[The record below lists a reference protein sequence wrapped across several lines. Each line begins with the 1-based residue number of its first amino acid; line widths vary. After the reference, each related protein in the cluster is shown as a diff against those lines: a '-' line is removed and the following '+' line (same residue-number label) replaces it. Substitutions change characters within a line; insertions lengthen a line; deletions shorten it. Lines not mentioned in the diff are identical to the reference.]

1 MKIVCSYFYSYVRSQ
16 YPNDQ
21 PYLLMRKLFLLP
33 LLFILTL
40 AATAQNRGTIKAII
54 LDSVS
59 HQPVQLATI
68 SLLKL
73 SDTSL
78 ISYTVTDKNGSF
90 ILHNVKQEASR
101 LLISHVGYRGVHL
114 KVDFK
119 NGELVDLG
127 KIYLSVR
134 MLQEVTVKG
143 ERVPVVIKKD
153 TIEFDALAFK
163 TPPNAMVID
172 LLKRLPGIQVD
183 MQQGITVNGKHVSK
197 IRVNGKDYL
206 SNQAITINNLPAD
219 VFSKVQVYDDRDN
232 DPDHLVPDYKVDKI
246 INLKFKSNITKG
258 FLASIGAGAGPQDRY
273 AAGGFASKINDEGQ
287 TTINFNA
294 DNLSNTI
301 QSVNNY
307 SGFNNAQ
314 FGSPGLGRKVN
325 GLISVTRESKKKKFQ
340 LEYRASNEIRD
351 DNKNSTTAQ
360 KVGDTVFTGVSASL
374 NHNVNNNQSLHI
386 ENEWHPDSLTIIRFQ
401 PDAEYT
407 YDTGEGSSASINYTN
422 FVSLLNKSA
431 STDHQRNTAFNYN
444 HNFSYYHRINKKGT
458 SFTLGNAIGYHPNSG
473 VDFNGS
479 DLLSYIATFPSDTLR
494 RLGRSSSNGF
504 SQNFSGA
511 YHLPLNKKFSF
522 DINAIALH
530 DRNRGEFLNYDEDF
544 KTGLYTIY
552 LADQSSDLTRNLF
565 GESINPVF
573 SYNFGEDMYV
583 RAGVNALGQQ
593 IEDIFNRGLP
603 DRNRDYLYFFPTA
616 EVHIKSFTAGYS
628 ASVQQPG
635 ISQLQPITIV
645 YSPLYSYSGNPA
657 LKPVRVYS
665 LNGNYQLNK
674 FQTGLNVNFY
684 ANYTVEK
691 NTIVD
696 QQYINAEGGKLS
708 MPVNGNGRT
717 NFTASGGFNKRFSP
731 QRRDKNWNFSVYEN
745 VSFSAGHN
753 YFLVNQQ
760 QGYQYNTSFNAH
772 TNLFINY
779 KELFSLVPNYT
790 LNYTHATYKD
800 IGNPDN
806 SYIVHNAS
814 LATYLY
820 FPKNV
825 QSRIE
830 YNYRYTP
837 LAVPG
842 FQHSNSILNLSV
854 GKRIQKKDRGE
865 IGLIC
870 YDLLNQNVNQT
881 HVVNLNTITDSQAQ
895 IQKRYVL
902 LTYIYHFSKFN

>member
-1 MKIVCSYFYSYVRSQ
+1 
-16 YPNDQ
+16 
-21 PYLLMRKLFLLP
+21 MRKLLLLP
-33 LLFILTL
+33 LFILATF
-40 AATAQNRGTIKAII
+40 AARAQSHGTIKAIV

-78 ISYTVTDKNGSF
+78 ISYTVTDKNGAF

-101 LLISHVGYRGVHL
+101 LLISHVGYRGEHI

-127 KIYLSVR
+127 KIYLSER
-134 MLQEVTVKG
+134 MLLEVTVKG
-143 ERVPVVIKKD
+143 ERLPVVIKKD

-183 MQQGITVNGKHVSK
+183 MNQGITVNGKPVSK

-206 SNQAITINNLPAD
+206 SNQAITINNLPAE

-232 DPDHLVPDYKVDKI
+232 DPDHLIPDYKVNKI

-258 FLASIGAGAGPQDRY
+258 FITSIGAGGGPQDKY
-273 AAGGFASKINDEGQ
+273 AAAGFASKIDDNGQ
-287 TTINFNA
+287 TTFDIDA

-301 QSVNNY
+301 LPVTNY
-307 SGFNNAQ
+307 SGFNNIV
-314 FGSPGLGRKVN
+314 FGNLSKSSQVKGQ
-325 GLISVTRESKKKKFQ
+325 ISVTRESKKKKFH
-340 LEYRASNEIRD
+340 LEYRAS
-351 DNKNSTTAQ
+351 DNITESDKSTTTAQ

-374 NHNVNNNQSLHI
+374 NHSRANRQLLHI
-386 ENEWHPDSLTIIRFQ
+386 EDEWRPDSNTIIRFQ
-401 PDAEYT
+401 PDAEYQ
-407 YDTGEGSSASINYTN
+407 YNTGDGSTTGFNYTN
-422 FVSLLNKSA
+422 FNPLLNNAA
-431 STDHQRNTAFNYN
+431 STDHSRSTAFNYN
-444 HNFSYYHRINKKGT
+444 HNFSYYHRINKKGA
-458 SFTLGNAIGYHPNSG
+458 SFTLGNAIGYHPNSN

-511 YHLPLNKKFSF
+511 YHLPINKKFSF
-522 DINAIALH
+522 DLNAIALH

-552 LADQSSDLTRNLF
+552 LVDQSSDLTRNLF

-573 SYNFGEDMYV
+573 SYNFGEDMYA
-583 RAGVNALGQQ
+583 RAGINALGQQ

-616 EVHIKSFTAGYS
+616 ELHIKQFTAGYS

-635 ISQLQPITIV
+635 ISQLQSITIV

-657 LKPVRVYS
+657 LKAVRVYS
-665 LNGNYQLNK
+665 LNGSYQLNK
-674 FQTGLNVNFY
+674 YQTGLNVNFY
-684 ANYTVEK
+684 GNYTVEK

-696 QQYINAEGGKLS
+696 QQFINEAGGKLS

-717 NFTASGGFNKRFSP
+717 IFTASGGFNKRFSP
-731 QRRDKNWNFSVYEN
+731 QRRDKTWNFSMYEN

-753 YFLVNQQ
+753 YFIVNQQ
-760 QGYQYNTSFNAH
+760 QGYQYNTSVNVH
-772 TNLFINY
+772 TNVFINY
-779 KELFSLVPNYT
+779 KELFSLVPSYT
-790 LNYTHATYKD
+790 MNYTHTTYKD
-800 IGNPDN
+800 IDNPDN

-820 FPKNV
+820 FPKNF

-830 YNYRYTP
+830 YSYRYTP

-842 FQHSNSILNLSV
+842 FQHSNSILNFSV
-854 GKRIQKKDRGE
+854 SRRIQKKNQGE

-870 YDLLNQNVNQT
+870 YDLLNQNISQT
-881 HVVNLNTITDSQAQ
+881 HIVNLNTITDSQMQ

>member
-1 MKIVCSYFYSYVRSQ
+1 
-16 YPNDQ
+16 
-21 PYLLMRKLFLLP
+21 MRKLFLLP
-33 LLFILTL
+33 LFVIIAL
-40 AATAQNRGTIKAII
+40 AATAQDRGTIKAII

-59 HQPVQLATI
+59 HEPVQLATI

-78 ISYTVTDKNGSF
+78 ISYTVTDKNGAF
-90 ILHNVKQEASR
+90 TLRNVKQEASR

-114 KVDFK
+114 KVDLK

-127 KIYLSVR
+127 KIYLSMR

-197 IRVNGKDYL
+197 IRVNGKNYL

-219 VFSKVQVYDDRDN
+219 VFSKVQVYDDRDD

-258 FLASIGAGAGPQDRY
+258 FLTSIGAGAGPQDKY

-301 QSVNNY
+301 QAVNNY
-307 SGFNNAQ
+307 SGFNNAM
-314 FGSPGLGRKVN
+314 FGSPGLGSKVN

-351 DNKNSTTAQ
+351 NNKNSTTAQ
-360 KVGDTVFTGVSASL
+360 KVGDTVFTGISASL

-386 ENEWHPDSLTIIRFQ
+386 ENEWRPDSLTIIRFQ
-401 PDAEYT
+401 PDVEYT
-407 YDTGEGSSASINYTN
+407 YTTDEGSTSGINYTN
-422 FVSLLNKSA
+422 FVSLLNKAA
-431 STDHQRNTAFNYN
+431 STDHQRSTAFNYT
-444 HNFSYYHRINKKGT
+444 HNFSYYHRINKKGA

-479 DLLSYIATFPSDTLR
+479 DLISYIATFPSDTLR
-494 RLGRSSSNGF
+494 RVGRSTSNGF

-522 DINAIALH
+522 DVNAITLH
-530 DRNRGEFLNYDEDF
+530 DYNRGEFLNYDEDL

-552 LADQSSDLTRNLF
+552 LANQSSDLARNLF

-573 SYNFGEDMYV
+573 TYNFGADMYM

-593 IEDIFNRGLP
+593 INDDFSRGLP
-603 DRNRDYLYFFPTA
+603 DRSRDYLYFFPTA
-616 EVHIKSFTAGYS
+616 ELHIRHFTAGYS

-635 ISQLQPITIV
+635 ISQLQPVTIV

-657 LKPVRVYS
+657 LKPVRVYM
-665 LNGNYQLNK
+665 LNSNYQLNK
-674 FQTGLNVNFY
+674 FQSGLNMNLSGT
-684 ANYTVEK
+684 YTVEK

-696 QQYINAEGGKLS
+696 RQFINAEGGKLS
-708 MPVNGNGRT
+708 MPVNGDGRVSFNLNGG
-717 NFTASGGFNKRFSP
+717 SSKQFSP
-731 QRRDKNWNFSVYEN
+731 QNRDKIW
-745 VSFSAGHN
+745 SFSIFENAGFNTGHN
-753 YFLVNQQ
+753 YFIVNQQ
-760 QGYQYNTSFNAH
+760 QGYQYNTSVYANAY
-772 TNLFINY
+772 LSIGY
-779 KELFSLVPNYT
+779 KEVFSLAPTYMV
-790 LNYTHATYKD
+790 NYTHTSYKNIND
-800 IGNPDN
+800 PDN
-806 SYIVHNAS
+806 NYIVHNVKMA
-814 LATYLY
+814 AYLY
-820 FPKNV
+820 FRDNF

-842 FQHSNSILNLSV
+842 FQHSNSVLNFSMS
-854 GKRIQKKDRGE
+854 KRIQKKDRGE

-870 YDLLNQNVNQT
+870 YDLLNRNVNQT
-881 HVVNLNTITDSQAQ
+881 HFVSLNTITDSQMQ

-902 LTYIYHFSKFN
+902 LTYVYHFSKFN

>member
-1 MKIVCSYFYSYVRSQ
+1 
-16 YPNDQ
+16 
-21 PYLLMRKLFLLP
+21 MRKLLLLS
-33 LLFILTL
+33 LLIIMALT
-40 AATAQNRGTIKAII
+40 AGAQNRGTIKAVI

-59 HQPVQLATI
+59 QQPVQLATI

-78 ISYTVTDKNGSF
+78 ISYTVTDKNGAF
-90 ILHNVKQEASR
+90 VLHNVKQESSR

-119 NGELVDLG
+119 NSELLDLG
-127 KIYLSVR
+127 KIYLSER

-183 MQQGITVNGKHVSK
+183 MNQGVTVNGKPVSK
-197 IRVNGKDYL
+197 IKVNGKSYL
-206 SNQAITINNLPAD
+206 SNQAITLNNLPAE

-232 DPDHLVPDYKVDKI
+232 DPDHLIPDYKVNKI

-258 FLASIGAGAGPQDRY
+258 FLTSAGAGAGPQDRY
-273 AAGGFASKINDEGQ
+273 AAAGFASRINDDGE
-287 TTINFNA
+287 TTINFDA
-294 DNLSNTI
+294 DNLSNT
-301 QSVNNY
+301 VLPVTNF
-307 SGFNNAQ
+307 SGFSNFNL
-314 FGSPGLGRKVN
+314 GSLGRSSQVK
-325 GLISVTRESKKKKFQ
+325 GQLSVTRESKKKKFH
-340 LEYRASNEIRD
+340 LEYRANNDIRD
-351 DNKNSTTAQ
+351 DDKNTTTAQ
-360 KVGDTVFTGVSASL
+360 KVGDTVFMGISSSL
-374 NHNVNNNQSLHI
+374 NHSRANRQLLHI
-386 ENEWHPDSLTIIRFQ
+386 ENEWRPDSNTIIRFQ
-401 PDAEYT
+401 PDAEYQ
-407 YDTGEGSSASINYTN
+407 YNTGDGSTTGFNYTN
-422 FVSLLNKSA
+422 FNPLLNKA
-431 STDHQRNTAFNYN
+431 TSTDHNHSTAFNYN
-444 HNFSYYHRINKKGT
+444 HNFSYYHRIKKKGA

-511 YHLPLNKKFSF
+511 YHLPINKKFSF
-522 DINAIALH
+522 DLNAIALH

-552 LADQSSDLTRNLF
+552 LADQSSDLTRNLL

-593 IEDIFNRGLP
+593 IDDDFSRGLP

-616 EVHIKSFTAGYS
+616 ELHVKQFSVGYS

-665 LNGNYQLNK
+665 LNGSYQLNR
-674 FQTGLNVNFY
+674 FQTGLNINFY
-684 ANYTVEK
+684 GNYTAEK
-691 NTIVD
+691 NTIVN
-696 QQYINAEGGKLS
+696 QQFINAEGGKLS

-717 NFTASGGFNKRFSP
+717 NFALGGGISKRFSP
-731 QRRDKNWNFSVYEN
+731 QRRDKIWTFYTYDN
-745 VSFSAGHN
+745 VTLNSGHN
-753 YFLVNQQ
+753 YFIVNQQ
-760 QGYQYNTSFNAH
+760 QGYQYNTSVNA
-772 TNLFINY
+772 NARLDISY
-779 KELFSLVPNYT
+779 KELFLLSPSYSV
-790 LNYTHATYKD
+790 NYTHTSYKD
-800 IGNPDN
+800 IANPDN
-806 SYIVHNAS
+806 NYIVHTARLAAS
-814 LATYLY
+814 LF
-820 FPKNV
+820 FPKNF

-830 YNYRYTP
+830 YSYRYTP

-842 FQHSNSILNLSV
+842 FQHSNSILNFSV
-854 GKRIQKKDRGE
+854 SRRIQKKNQGE

-870 YDLLNQNVNQT
+870 YDLLNQNISQT
-881 HVVNLNTITDSQAQ
+881 HIVNLNTITDSQMQ

-902 LTYIYHFSKFN
+902 LTYIYHFTKFN

>member
-1 MKIVCSYFYSYVRSQ
+1 
-16 YPNDQ
+16 
-21 PYLLMRKLFLLP
+21 MRKLILLP
-33 LLFILTL
+33 LFILATL

-59 HQPVQLATI
+59 HQPVPLATI

-78 ISYTVTDKNGSF
+78 VSYTVTDKNGAF
-90 ILHNVKQEASR
+90 VLHNVKQEPSR
-101 LLISHVGYRGVHL
+101 LLVSHVGYRGLHL
-114 KVDFK
+114 KIDFK
-119 NGELVDLG
+119 NGDWVDLG
-127 KIYLSVR
+127 KLYVSER

-183 MQQGITVNGKHVSK
+183 MNQGITVNGKPVSK

-206 SNQAITINNLPAD
+206 SNQAITINNLPAE

-232 DPDHLVPDYKVDKI
+232 DPDHLVPDYKVNKI

-258 FLASIGAGAGPQDRY
+258 FLTSVGAGGGPQDKY
-273 AAGGFASKINDEGQ
+273 AAAGFASKIDDSGQ
-287 TTINFNA
+287 ITFDFDA

-301 QSVNNY
+301 LPVTNY
-307 SGFNNAQ
+307 SGFNNIV
-314 FGSPGLGRKVN
+314 FGNIGRSSKIN
-325 GLISVTRESKKKKFQ
+325 GQISVTRESKKKKFH
-340 LEYRASNEIRD
+340 LEYRAS
-351 DNKNSTTAQ
+351 DNINDNDKGSTTTQ
-360 KVGDTVFTGVSASL
+360 KAGDTIFTGVATSL
-374 NHNVNNNQSLHI
+374 NHSRSNRQLLHI
-386 ENEWHPDSLTIIRFQ
+386 EDEWRPDSNTIIRFQ
-401 PDAEYT
+401 PDAEYQ
-407 YDTGEGSSASINYTN
+407 YNTGDGSTTGINYTN
-422 FVSLLNKSA
+422 FNPLLNKA
-431 STDHQRNTAFNYN
+431 TSTDHNRNTAFNYN
-444 HNFSYYHRINKKGT
+444 HNFSYYHRINKKGA

-479 DLLSYIATFPSDTLR
+479 NLLSYIATFPSDTLR

-504 SQNFSGA
+504 FQNFSGA
-511 YHLPLNKKFSF
+511 YHLPMNKKFSF
-522 DINAIALH
+522 DLNAIALH
-530 DRNRGEFLNYDEDF
+530 DRNRGELLNYDEDF
-544 KTGLYTIY
+544 KAGLYTIY
-552 LADQSSDLTRNLF
+552 LADQSSDLTRDLF
-565 GESINPVF
+565 GESLNPVF
-573 SYNFGEDMYV
+573 TYNLGEDMYL
-583 RAGVNALGQQ
+583 RAGLNALGQQ
-593 IEDIFNRGLP
+593 INDIFNRGLP
-603 DRNRDYLYFFPTA
+603 NRNRDYLYFFPTA
-616 EVHIKSFTAGYS
+616 ELHIKNFTAGYS

-665 LNGNYQLNK
+665 LNSNYQLYK
-674 FQTGLNVNFY
+674 YQTGLTVNFY

-696 QQYINAEGGKLS
+696 KQFINEAGGKLS
-708 MPVNGNGRT
+708 MPVNGNGRR
-717 NFTASGGFNKRFSP
+717 NFTVSGGFSKRFSP
-731 QRRDKNWNFSVYEN
+731 QRRDKAWNFSVNEN
-745 VSFSAGHN
+745 ASYSAGQN
-753 YFLVNQQ
+753 YFIVNQQ
-760 QGYQYNTSFNAH
+760 QGYQYNTSVNVH
-772 TNLFINY
+772 TNVFINY
-779 KELFSLVPNYT
+779 KELFSLAPTYSM
-790 LNYTHATYKD
+790 NYTHTTYKD
-800 IGNPDN
+800 IDNPDN
-806 SYIVHNAS
+806 NYVVHNAA
-814 LATYLY
+814 LAAYLY
-820 FPKNV
+820 FPKNF

-842 FQHSNSILNLSV
+842 FQRSNSILNFSV
-854 GKRIQKKDRGE
+854 SKRIQKKKQGE

-870 YDLLNQNVNQT
+870 YDLLNKNIDQT
-881 HVVNLNTITDSQAQ
+881 HIVNLNTITDSQMQ